1 MGSQYSPR
9 NFLRQA
15 PNELLARYFHQRDLL
30 TDIDIAALDEIDIE
44 PLSQAYE
51 RLPAEVRTIIDSD
64 FRTLDAL
71 ADEEG
76 IRTIL
81 GEGRFHGD
89 DLEPVFAQM
98 DGFYDKVL
106 WTFLE
111 HPRYAEIA
119 AMFREADE
127 FPGNYWLRRKDVPQ
141 VEPRDDAAACDELAS
156 AVGAYFQ
163 RSEGRGYSCIV
174 EVYKRG
180 EAHYF
185 FAYPEDYGRT
195 QIEYDHGRLQRR
207 PHRPVFDVIFVYCQ
221 TDGTLDTFFRGRR
234 QTVRDLQEIFGRVVL
249 QRELGDPAK
258 DERVYELNRLKRRD
272 FNFIYDAGSGIQDVS
287 VKLLRLSLLGE
298 RGRRITIEAD
308 PSRWREAIY
317 DLLDQVVDGGSET
330 GAAPGSRI
338 PLALVNVTRA
348 GIQALFAKEGKR
360 GRPTRTFFLSYPNAC
375 TLGQDGKDALL
386 RKMLVDSGIEPVIR
400 PSSAEGK

>member
-1 MGSQYSPR
+1 MSRQYSPR

-15 PNELLARYFHQRDLL
+15 PNELLTRYFHERDLL
-30 TDIDIAALDEIDIE
+30 LDIDIASLDETDIE
-44 PLSQAYE
+44 PVFEACEL
-51 RLPAEVRTIIDSD
+51 LPAEVRTSVDSH

-76 IRTIL
+76 IKTIL
-81 GEGRFHGD
+81 DEGRFHGD
-89 DLEPVFAQM
+89 DLEPAFAPM
-98 DGFYDKVL
+98 EGFHDKVL
-106 WTFLE
+106 WAFLE
-111 HPRYAEIA
+111 RPEYVKIA

-127 FPGNYWLRRKDVPQ
+127 LPRNYWLRRKDVPQ
-141 VEPRDDAAACDELAS
+141 VEPRDDSLACDELAT
-156 AVGAYFQ
+156 AVGAYFRQ
-163 RSEGRGYSCIV
+163 SEGRGYSCTV

-195 QIEYDHGRLQRR
+195 QIEYEHGRFERR
-207 PHRPVFDVIFVYCQ
+207 PHRPAFEVIFVYSL
-221 TDGTLDTFFRGRR
+221 TDGTLDTYFRGRR
-234 QTVRDLQEIFGRVVL
+234 QTVRDLQVIFARVIL

-272 FNFIYDAGSGIQDVS
+272 FNFVYDPGSGIQDVRM
-287 VKLLRLSLLGE
+287 KLLRLSFLGE

-308 PSRWREAIY
+308 PSRWRDAIY
-317 DLLDQVVDGGSET
+317 DLLDQVTDGGSET
-330 GAAPGSRI
+330 GAAPGSKI

-386 RKMLVDSGIEPVIR
+386 RRMLVDSGIEPVIR

>member
-1 MGSQYSPR
+1 MSRQYSPR

-15 PNELLARYFHQRDLL
+15 PNELLTRYFHERDLL
-30 TDIDIAALDEIDIE
+30 LDIDIASLDETDID
-44 PLSQAYE
+44 PVFQAWE
-51 RLPAEVRTIIDSD
+51 RLPDDRRTGIDSD
-64 FRTLDAL
+64 FRMLDAL

-76 IRTIL
+76 IKTIL
-81 GEGRFHGD
+81 DEGRFHGD
-89 DLEPVFAQM
+89 DLEPAFAPM
-98 DGFYDKVL
+98 EGFHDKVL

-111 HPRYAEIA
+111 HPGYVEIA
-119 AMFREADE
+119 ARFREADE
-127 FPGNYWLRRKDVPQ
+127 LPRNYWLRRKDVPQ
-141 VEPRDDAAACDELAS
+141 VEPKDDPATCDELAS
-156 AVGAYFQ
+156 AVGAYFRQ
-163 RSEGRGYSCIV
+163 SEGRGYSCTV

-180 EAHYF
+180 KAHYF

-195 QIEYDHGRLQRR
+195 QIEYERGRLERR
-207 PHRPVFDVIFVYCQ
+207 PHRPAFEVIFVYSQ
-221 TDGTLDTFFRGRR
+221 GDGTLDTFFRGGR
-234 QTVRDLQEIFGRVVL
+234 QTVRNLQEIFARVVL

-272 FNFIYDAGSGIQDVS
+272 FSFRYDPGSGIQDVR
-287 VKLLRLSLLGE
+287 VKLLRLSFLGE

-308 PSRWREAIY
+308 PSRRRDAVY
-317 DLLDQVVDGGSET
+317 DLLDQVMDGGSET

-375 TLGQDGKDALL
+375 TLGQDGKDAVL
-386 RKMLVDSGIEPVIR
+386 RRMLVDSGIEPVIR
-400 PSSAEGK
+400 PSSSEGT